1 MQAAGILAIVLVPF
15 LTGAFTVKI
24 VGFMERCF
32 MKLSLRKKGET
43 GEAADDFGK
52 SEMRAPNPLSDAE
65 DNCRFGT
72 KNYGSDEEGRL
83 NSISDAEDSC
93 RGGVKSN
100 GNSEMRGLNPVFT
113 YISGLLTLIFLF
125 LCVHLVGLKL
135 DVDLKGLEKLFF
147 VPAAVLSLLG
157 IPALIIDAKN
167 LRNGKT
173 SSVKHLDAAPSD
185 ITHSSVASINAT
197 SERRNTPAAAFRKTT
212 LLFIIPAVLLGVVS
226 YFLFA
231 PSYVNDDTWEVVSTT
246 VYHGTLYEYSAMT
259 GEAVVKGFPIFYKVY
274 IIPMLYSCLC
284 DFFNLPQR
292 LLLGFLMPSILLFC
306 NLNIIYAISKECKV
320 KNKPVFMLLYMLLL
334 MAGTYLP
341 DNAIPA
347 TVGYALLREGY
358 SGYAYAYALAIPFS
372 VLLFIKKKHLSSVVS
387 LAPILGLVR
396 LDRIFYAL
404 KEPVKTYVSINTA
417 GKLIGL
423 YLVAVLILIIIRKL
437 KNEKTPKPLFFLPIT
452 LIAYAGEKILTI
464 IDGKRA
470 KVLYLLSLSF
480 IIFAAGNFTLYG
492 DAELLSTE
500 LSFEESVKEELK
512 DYSDTEI
519 KIWASED
526 FMAASRRILPNIRV
540 LYGRDDVS
548 NMMIGLDYEDPSE
561 HVLDFSNSYKNMHAA
576 KDFFYESEFTTEEA
590 LSEAYKEGVDLYIP

>member
-1 MQAAGILAIVLVPF
+1 MQAAGILAIILAPF

-24 VGFMERCF
+24 LGFMERCF
-32 MKLSLRKKGET
+32 MKLSLRKKGKAGAAADNFDRSVMCVINPVSGAEGNCQT
-43 GEAADDFGK
+43 VTKGFGSGEA
-52 SEMRAPNPLSDAE
+52 
-65 DNCRFGT
+65 
-72 KNYGSDEEGRL
+72 GRL
-83 NSISDAEDSC
+83 TPA
-93 RGGVKSN
+93 
-100 GNSEMRGLNPVFT
+100 FT

-147 VPAAVLSLLG
+147 VPAAGLSVLG
-157 IPALIIDAKN
+157 ILTLIIGAKTI
-167 LRNGKT
+167 RNGKA
-173 SSVKHLDAAPSD
+173 SGAAHLGTAPSD
-185 ITHSSVASINAT
+185 ISHSNAAPISAT
-197 SERRNTPAAAFRKTT
+197 SESKKTPAAAFDKTN
-212 LLFIIPAVLLGVVS
+212 LFFIIPAIMLGAVS

-259 GEAVVKGFPIFYKVY
+259 GEEVVKGFPIFYKIY

-284 DFFNLPQR
+284 GFFNLSQR
-292 LLLGFLMPSILLFC
+292 LLLSFLMPSILLFL
-306 NLNIIYAISKECKV
+306 NLNIIYAISKECRIT
-320 KNKPVFMLLYMLLL
+320 NKPVFMLLYMLLL

-372 VLLFIKKKHLSSVVS
+372 VLLCIKKKYLSSVIS
-387 LAPILGLVR
+387 LVPILGLVR

-404 KEPVKTYVSINTA
+404 KEPVKAYVSINTA

-423 YLVAVLILIIIRKL
+423 YLVAILVPALMRKL
-437 KNEKTPKPLFFLPIT
+437 KNNQAPKPLFFLPTT
-452 LIAYAGEKILTI
+452 LIAYTGEKILTLT
-464 IDGKRA
+464 DGRRA

-492 DAELLSTE
+492 DAELLSEE
-500 LSFEESVKEELK
+500 LNFEKSVKEELK
-512 DYSDTEI
+512 DNSDTEI

-526 FMAASRRILPNIRV
+526 FMATVRRILPNIRV

-548 NMMIGLDYEDPSE
+548 NMMNGLDYEDPSE

-576 KDFFYESEFTTEEA
+576 KDFFYESELTTEEA
-590 LSEAYKEGVDLYIP
+590 LIEAYKEGVDLYIP

>member
-1 MQAAGILAIVLVPF
+1 MQAAGILAIILVPF
-15 LTGAFTVKI
+15 LTGAFIVKI
-24 VGFMERCF
+24 LGFMERCF
-32 MKLSLRKKGET
+32 MKLSLRKKGKTGTDSISSVKDNCHTEAKPFGG
-43 GEAADDFGK
+43 GEAQ
-52 SEMRAPNPLSDAE
+52 
-65 DNCRFGT
+65 
-72 KNYGSDEEGRL
+72 RL
-83 NSISDAEDSC
+83 NPI
-93 RGGVKSN
+93 
-100 GNSEMRGLNPVFT
+100 FT

-147 VPAAVLSLLG
+147 VPVAGLSALG
-157 IPALIIDAKN
+157 ILTLIIGVKTI
-167 LRNGKT
+167 RNDKASGAA
-173 SSVKHLDAAPSD
+173 HLDAAPSD
-185 ITHSSVASINAT
+185 ITHSSSAPSDISHSSAALTNAT
-197 SERRNTPAAAFRKTT
+197 SEHRNSSAAAFGKTN
-212 LLFIIPAVLLGVVS
+212 LFFIIPAIMLGTVS

-259 GEAVVKGFPIFYKVY
+259 GEAVVKGFPIFYKIY

-284 DFFNLPQR
+284 DFFNLSQR
-292 LLLGFLMPSILLFC
+292 LLLGFLMPSILLFL
-306 NLNIIYAISKECKV
+306 NLNIIYSIAKESKV

-372 VLLFIKKKHLSSVVS
+372 VLLCIKKKYLSSVIS

-423 YLVAVLILIIIRKL
+423 YLVAILVPVIMRKL
-437 KNEKTPKPLFFLPIT
+437 KNNQTPKPLFFLPT
-452 LIAYAGEKILTI
+452 TFIAYTGEKILTL

-470 KVLYLLSLSF
+470 KALYLLSLSF
-480 IIFAAGNFTLYG
+480 IILAAGNFTLYG
-492 DAELLSTE
+492 DAELLSME
-500 LSFEESVKEELK
+500 LNFEKSVKEELK

-526 FMAASRRILPNIRV
+526 FMATSRRILPNIRV

-548 NMMIGLDYEDPSE
+548 NMMVGLDYEDPSE

-576 KDFFYESEFTTEEA
+576 KDFFYESELTTEEA
-590 LSEAYKEGVDLYIP
+590 LREAYKEGVDLYIP